1 MNSSLVDTFGI
12 IYHAGTNFI
21 AECNDTDIRLV
32 EGAES
37 VNRTFGRVEICYGG
51 TWGTVCDDFWDAT
64 DAAVVCKQL
73 GLASE
78 GKLLFE

>member
-1 MNSSLVDTFGI
+1 M
-12 IYHAGTNFI
+12 NFI

-32 EGAES
+32 EGEES

-51 TWGTVCDDFWDAT
+51 TWGTVCDNFWDAA

-73 GLASE
+73 GLTSE
-78 GKLLFE
+78 GKSLFE

>member
-1 MNSSLVDTFGI
+1 MLVTHTGM
-12 IYHAGTNFI
+12 NFI

-32 EGAES
+32 EGEES

-51 TWGTVCDDFWDAT
+51 TWGTVCDDFWDAA

-73 GLASE
+73 GLT
-78 GKLLFE
+78 